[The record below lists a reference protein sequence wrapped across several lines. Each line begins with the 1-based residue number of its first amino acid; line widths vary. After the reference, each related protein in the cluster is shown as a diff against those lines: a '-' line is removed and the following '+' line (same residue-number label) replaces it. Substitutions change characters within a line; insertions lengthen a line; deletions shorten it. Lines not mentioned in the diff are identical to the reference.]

1 MWHSITLMSDMHTDD
16 IVLPPVPPATLQ
28 RWCPALSFLINTR
41 KTNKV
46 AIHLKFQ
53 SINNP
58 PMVSLASSTGQRH
71 LLVYTLDIKR
81 WKQHFPSQRKKHWIV
96 RAFSIILSKGEY
108 TNYLINVVHEY
119 KSLETH
125 GRGGSALQDLCSIGS
140 VNMEWP
146 PESLSAALNPASI

>member
-1 MWHSITLMSDMHTDD
+1 MIIVFDILCFSGLVPNVITPSLMGAYNPWTPNTTQPKDWRYLFSREWCWPIICLIVCLTLVIRGLAMWHSITLMSDMHTDD

-58 PMVSLASSTGQRH
+58 PMVSLASSTGQRN

-81 WKQHFPSQRKKHWIV
+81 WK
-96 RAFSIILSKGEY
+96 
-108 TNYLINVVHEY
+108 
-119 KSLETH
+119 
-125 GRGGSALQDLCSIGS
+125 
-140 VNMEWP
+140 
-146 PESLSAALNPASI
+146 